1 MTESQQ
7 HVARKIPTIKDVA
20 RLAGVSTITVSRVQN
35 HYPLVSEETRK
46 KVLKIINEIGYKP
59 NLAASSLSRRKSEAI
74 AIVVEEEI
82 FTLSNMEVASL
93 TQSISKNLNKYGYH
107 LVFDTIHFRASE
119 EDLKKLSIL
128 QKNGVEG
135 LIVRVI
141 NSLRDFQEALDKI
154 AIPYILVNP
163 TYHQINNAVMCDDAR
178 VGHDAADY
186 LIKQGHRN
194 IGYVPHA
201 QQALHASRYDR
212 FQGYCQAMV
221 GAGLSRIHSEEFFP
235 DKNSTAEG
243 IYGPAYAECIKLYRE
258 KYGCTAVITYDAAT
272 AVAVWIT
279 CQELRLRVPQDISII
294 SCDYDPILQIARY
307 PLTCFQFDR
316 MHMGKLAVEMLLQ
329 RIEHHTTV
337 RSVWEQAQLKEGA
350 SVAPC
355 PGA

>member
-1 MTESQQ
+1 MTESQ
-7 HVARKIPTIKDVA
+7 HTTGRKVPTIKDVA

-35 HYPLVSEETRK
+35 HFPMVSEETRM

-59 NLAASSLSRRKSEAI
+59 NLAASNLSRRKSEAI
-74 AIVVEEEI
+74 AIVVEEET
-82 FTLSNMEVASL
+82 FNFSNMEVASL
-93 TQSISKNLNKYGYH
+93 TQSISKNLNKYGYQM
-107 LVFDTIHFRASE
+107 VFDTIHYLASGD
-119 EDLKKLSIL
+119 DLKNLSVL

-135 LIVRVI
+135 LVLRVI
-141 NSLRDFQEALDKI
+141 NSLRGFQEALDKI

-163 TYHQINNAVMCDDAR
+163 TYHQMSNAVMCDDAR
-178 VGHDAADY
+178 VGHDAAMY

-221 GAGLSRIHSEEFFP
+221 GAGLNRIYSEEFFP
-235 DKNSTAEG
+235 DKNSTTEG
-243 IYGPAYAECIKLYRE
+243 IYGPSYADCIKQYRE
-258 KYGCTAVITYDAAT
+258 KYDCTAVITYDAAT

-279 CQELRLRVPQDISII
+279 CQELRLQVPRDISII

-316 MHMGKLAVEMLLQ
+316 MHMGKLAVEMLLE
-329 RIEHHTTV
+329 RIEHHNTV
-337 RSVWEQAQLKEGA
+337 RSVWVQAKLKEGA